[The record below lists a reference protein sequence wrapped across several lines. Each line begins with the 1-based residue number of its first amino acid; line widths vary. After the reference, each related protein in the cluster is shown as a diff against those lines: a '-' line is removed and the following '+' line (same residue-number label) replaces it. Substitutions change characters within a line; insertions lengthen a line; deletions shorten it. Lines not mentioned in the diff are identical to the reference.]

1 MTLPL
6 SKTKTTLV
14 IEQLNKN
21 VPNDVHWHYGYLY
34 QQCVKRGANADL
46 YEIDYM
52 ITEEDFK
59 EAILRAKDYE
69 QIIVTNFYV
78 RSRTANN
85 EFIQKLQDELGNKVV
100 VINNTP
106 YKLSTPEGANNI
118 LTTLATTPEN
128 LKAVAGILFEGEK
141 PEGVWP
147 LGLTEEHV
155 YV

>member
-1 MTLPL
+1 
-6 SKTKTTLV
+6 
-14 IEQLNKN
+14 
-21 VPNDVHWHYGYLY
+21 
-34 QQCVKRGANADL
+34 
-46 YEIDYM
+46 M

-106 YKLSTPEGANNI
+106 YKLSTPVGANNI